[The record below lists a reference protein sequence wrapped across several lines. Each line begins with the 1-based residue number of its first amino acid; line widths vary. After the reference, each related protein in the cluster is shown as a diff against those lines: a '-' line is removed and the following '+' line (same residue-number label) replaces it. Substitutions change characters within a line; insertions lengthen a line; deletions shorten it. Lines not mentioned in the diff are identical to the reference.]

1 MATAVRKTVAAN
13 TVVDTANNTTSSLS
27 LRCYRL
33 EPDPRGA
40 PPFDFHR
47 CEKQVENWDDG
58 EDGGDGLDDG
68 GDEHLSQHQSH
79 QRGRKCWRELSR
91 AAVFII
97 PHCRAAF
104 PASPKTLLPNSN
116 SNTSMK

>member
-47 CEKQVENWDDG
+47 CEKQVENWDG
-58 EDGGDGLDDG
+58 GDGGEDGLDDG

-79 QRGRKCWRELSR
+79 QREESVGENSHVLPCSSSLTVS
-91 AAVFII
+91 
-97 PHCRAAF
+97 AF
-104 PASPKTLLPNSN
+104 PASPKTLLSS